1 MIDYKDMT
9 PNEIAIED
17 AQKDAMFYGAG
28 WLRVDCYGNLTRI
41 NPVYVGA
48 VVLPEEKEQ
57 KHG

>member
-28 WLRVDCYGNLTRI
+28 WLLVDCYGNLTRV

-57 KHG
+57 NNG